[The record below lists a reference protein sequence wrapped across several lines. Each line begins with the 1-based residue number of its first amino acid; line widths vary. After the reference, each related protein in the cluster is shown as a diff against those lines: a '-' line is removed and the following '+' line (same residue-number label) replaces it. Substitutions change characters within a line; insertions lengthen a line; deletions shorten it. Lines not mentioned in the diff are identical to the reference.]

1 MTFISFYF
9 LLYVA
14 MIAAIYF
21 IVPLKY
27 RWYVLLLGSTLLY
40 TISEGKK
47 ILLIVLMTAFIA
59 YYAAIWIEKTES
71 TQKKKRRLIL
81 SSASLLLIA
90 CLVFAKCYTFYQ
102 WSFLRHNLIPVG
114 ISYYTFSIIS
124 YLADVYWKKD
134 KAERNFLKLAL
145 FILFF
150 PKILQGP
157 ISRHRDLAPRLL
169 EGHRFHYQNF
179 CLGIQLMLW
188 GYFKKLVIADRINIM
203 TTTIFDN
210 SGSYGGCVLLVG
222 LALATVQLYCDFS
235 GYMDIASGISQ
246 IFSINLEKNFDHP
259 FFSKSAAEFWRRWHI
274 TLGTWFKDYVYMP
287 IVISPK
293 LAKTSGWI
301 KKHMGMRTAK
311 AFMAAVP
318 LAVVWI
324 LTGLWHGT
332 GMPYLVWGIYWG
344 LIIISSTIFAPEIK
358 KLNTLLHIN
367 TEASSW
373 GVFQMVRTFLL
384 FCIGR
389 LLTIPGDLRKSWVI
403 LRTIFKSGN
412 VWELVDG
419 TLYNLGL
426 DRANFN
432 LMVLSIGFLW
442 FISIL
447 QTRGSVRESVS
458 KWNSVF
464 RWAFYCIAF
473 LVVMVFGIYGSGYD
487 ASAFVYMGY

>member
-9 LLYVA
+9 LLYVVI
-14 MIAAIYF
+14 IASIYF

-27 RWYVLLLGSTLLY
+27 RWYVLLVGSTLLY

-47 ILLIVLMTAFIA
+47 ILLIVLATTFIA
-59 YYAAIWIEKTES
+59 YYGAIWIERTEN

-81 SSASLLLIA
+81 SSVSLLVIA
-90 CLVFAKCYTFYQ
+90 CLVFAKFYTYCQ
-102 WSFLRHNLIPVG
+102 WSFLQHNLIPVG

-157 ISRHRDLAPRLL
+157 ISRHRNLAPQLL
-169 EGHRFHYQNF
+169 EGHRFNYQNF
-179 CLGIQLMLW
+179 CFGIQLMLW
-188 GYFKKLVIADRINIM
+188 GYFKKLVIADRINILTM
-203 TTTIFDN
+203 TIFRDI
-210 SGSYGGCVLLVG
+210 SSYGGCLLLVG
-222 LALATVQLYCDFS
+222 LMLATVQLYCDFS
-235 GYMDIASGISQ
+235 GYMDIAGGISQ

-287 IVISPK
+287 IVISPR

-301 KKHMGMRTAK
+301 KKHVGMRAAK
-311 AFMAAVP
+311 AFMTAVP

-332 GMPYLVWGIYWG
+332 GMSYFVWGIYWG

-358 KLNTLLHIN
+358 KLNTFLHIN
-367 TEASSW
+367 TDAPSW
-373 GVFQMVRTFLL
+373 GVFQMVRTFFL

-389 LLTIPGDLRKSWVI
+389 LITIPGDLQKSWAI
-403 LRTIFKSGN
+403 IKTIFTSGN
-412 VWELVDG
+412 VWELMDG

-432 LMVLSIGFLW
+432 LMILSIGFLW

-447 QTRGSVRESVS
+447 QTRGSVRESLS
-458 KWNSVF
+458 KWNAVF
-464 RWAFYCIAF
+464 RWGFYCIAF
-473 LVVMVFGIYGSGYD
+473 LTVMIFGIYGSGYD